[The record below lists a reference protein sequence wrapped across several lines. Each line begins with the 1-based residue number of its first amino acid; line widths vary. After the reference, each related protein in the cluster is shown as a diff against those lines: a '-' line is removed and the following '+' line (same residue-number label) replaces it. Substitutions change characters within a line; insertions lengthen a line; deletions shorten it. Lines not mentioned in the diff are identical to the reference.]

1 MVDVVGGIDSI
12 FRIKYP
18 NPYINRFY
26 YFWKENK
33 GIKAKIKK
41 ICKKIKELF

>member
-1 MVDVVGGIDSI
+1 MVDVVGEIDSI
-12 FRIKYP
+12 FTTRYP